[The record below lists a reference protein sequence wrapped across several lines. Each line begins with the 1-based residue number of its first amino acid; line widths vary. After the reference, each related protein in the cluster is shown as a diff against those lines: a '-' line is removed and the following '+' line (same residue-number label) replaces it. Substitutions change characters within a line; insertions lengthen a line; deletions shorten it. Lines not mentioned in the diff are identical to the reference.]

1 MEDQKQLSREVER
14 TQMPMMMLAQAADRA
29 GKSNYAEQVR
39 RVAIIGSSF
48 IVGESGEKKN
58 KKFLIQV
65 DLRIVKNL
73 VVEAELV
80 EEAIDAAAT
89 ISVETL
95 ALGESGVDGV
105 TVLGDDPVDN
115 GKGSVQLLAEEGT
128 PEWELNF
135 PEEE

>member
-1 MEDQKQLSREVER
+1 MR
-14 TQMPMMMLAQAADRA
+14 
-29 GKSNYAEQVR
+29 
-39 RVAIIGSSF
+39 
-48 IVGESGEKKN
+48 
-58 KKFLIQV
+58 KFLIQV

-80 EEAIDAAAT
+80 EEAVDAAAT

-105 TVLGDDPVDN
+105 TVLGDDPVGN
-115 GKGSVQLLAEEGT
+115 GTGSVELLAEEGT

>member
-1 MEDQKQLSREVER
+1 
-14 TQMPMMMLAQAADRA
+14 MMMLAQAADRA